1 MRRYVSTDLVGI
13 ITCAGMGV
21 AAVAAAFATGIPGN
35 GIFLAVAWLA
45 GVGAVVARPGWT
57 GVVTLMLSITAAMLV
72 ADLTD
77 GVLSGL
83 FLLAVASLLVPAAH
97 GALVAYI
104 GRRGMALGPGAS
116 LRDARM
122 IVAVV
127 AVVLVAVGVALVA
140 QEFARNPP

>member
-1 MRRYVSTDLVGI
+1 MRRDVSTDLVGTI
-13 ITCAGMGV
+13 ACAGMGV
-21 AAVAAAFATGIPGN
+21 AVVAAAFATGIPGN
-35 GIFLAVAWLA
+35 GFFLVVAWLA

-57 GVVTLMLSITAAMLV
+57 GVVTLMVSITAALLV
-72 ADLTD
+72 TDLAD

-83 FLLAVASLLVPAAH
+83 FLLAAASLLVPAAH

-104 GRRGMALGPGAS
+104 GRRGLALGPGPS

-127 AVVLVAVGVALVA
+127 TVVLVAVGVALMA
-140 QEFARNPP
+140 GEFARNPP